1 MGSTVSPL
9 YSIPPGEFPPP
20 PPRACF
26 GRDKV
31 TEKIVGLAEHLTP
44 IALIGPGGIGKT
56 SIALTVLHH
65 DRIKEQFGDNRR
77 FIRCDEFPASRIQ
90 FLSRLSKAIGAGV
103 ENPEDLTPLRPFL
116 SSRKMILVLD
126 NTESILDPQGT
137 DTRDIY
143 AVVEEL
149 SQLGNICLFITSRI
163 SIIPPAFESF
173 EVPTLS
179 VEAARRAFF
188 RIYKYGGQSDLVDG
202 ILDQLDFHPLSITLL
217 ASIAHHNKWDID
229 QLNREWERQRMGVL
243 HTQHDTSL
251 ATTIELSLSS
261 PMFRELGPD
270 ARELLG
276 VIAFFP
282 QGVSEKNFDRSFPTL
297 SNRTN
302 IFNDFCILSLAYR
315 NNGFITMLAPLRDY
329 LRLKDPTSSPL
340 LCATKDHYFR
350 RLSVGINPGEP
361 GFEEARWITFE
372 DVNVEHLLDVFTS
385 TDVSSAD
392 IWDACSNFMKHLY
405 WHKPRLITLGP
416 KVEGLSDD
424 HPSKPQCLRRLAWLF
439 SSVGN
444 NTEFRRLLI
453 YDLELWRQRG
463 DDFEVAQTLRFISEA
478 NRALGLRE
486 EGVQQAREALAV
498 SERLNDR
505 TGQAQSWK
513 RLARLLSHDK
523 QFDAAEDAVLK
534 SIEFLSYEDDK
545 FEVCGCFRILG
556 KICGSRGETE
566 KATYHYNAALE
577 IASFSNWHDQ
587 LFLIHHSLAQL
598 FFSETRFD
606 DVHAHVEH
614 AKPHAANDSYRLGRV
629 MELQAR
635 CWYKQRKFKDAKSE
649 ALHAID
655 AFEKVR
661 AVKHVEDCR
670 ALLRKIEQAASRRMD
685 LNGELRE
692 RHHFLHALTPR
703 SRFKVLD
710 PASQV
715 HPDA

>member
-1 MGSTVSPL
+1 
-9 YSIPPGEFPPP
+9 
-20 PPRACF
+20 
-26 GRDKV
+26 
-31 TEKIVGLAEHLTP
+31 
-44 IALIGPGGIGKT
+44 
-56 SIALTVLHH
+56 
-65 DRIKEQFGDNRR
+65 
-77 FIRCDEFPASRIQ
+77 
-90 FLSRLSKAIGAGV
+90 
-103 ENPEDLTPLRPFL
+103 
-116 SSRKMILVLD
+116 MIIFLD
-126 NTESILDPQGT
+126 NAESILDPRGANA
-137 DTRDIY
+137 RELY

-149 SQLGNICLFITSRI
+149 SQLNNVCLCMTSRI
-163 SIIPPAFESF
+163 STIPPTCETLD
-173 EVPTLS
+173 VPTLS
-179 VEAARRAFF
+179 MEAARDTFHQ
-188 RIYKYGGQSDLVDG
+188 IYKNGGQSDQVNG
-202 ILDQLDFHPLSITLL
+202 ILEQLDFHPLSITLL
-217 ASIAHHNKWDID
+217 ATVAHHNKWDTNR
-229 QLNREWERQRMGVL
+229 LGREWERQRTDVL
-243 HTQHDTSL
+243 HTQHDASL
-251 ATTIELSLSS
+251 AAAIELSLAS
-261 PMFRELGPD
+261 PMFQQLGPD

-276 VIAFFP
+276 VLAFFP
-282 QGVSEKNFDRSFPTL
+282 QGVDENNLEWLFPAL
-297 SNRTN
+297 PNRTSV
-302 IFNDFCILSLAYR
+302 FDSFCILSLTGR
-315 NNGFITMLAPLRDY
+315 SDGFVTMLAPLRDY
-329 LRLKDPTSSPL
+329 LCPKDPTSSPL

-361 GFEEARWITFE
+361 GFEEARWITLE

-444 NTEFRRLLI
+444 NTEFKRLLI

-534 SIEFLSYEDDK
+534 AIEFLSYEDDK
-545 FEVCGCFRILG
+545 FEICGCFRILG

-598 FFSETRFD
+598 FFSETKFD